1 MTKGLRR
8 LVDDLEGS
16 TVHWSAWLATFVGLV
31 VVRNL
36 LEGALGSEGALGFT
50 YFASPSALMVLDHF
64 LFFYVSVF
72 LGFAILLSLLARV
85 EIARVMRAIT
95 PAWALILIPPIA
107 DYLLTGG
114 QGVSLSYLAD
124 LRSVV
129 LRFFDPGESLER
141 VSVGQRV
148 EILAAC
154 LLAAAYV
161 RVKTA
166 SWLRALA
173 AFFLSYVLIAALGIV
188 PSAYARLSWALSGGG
203 PAPPE
208 LVYDA
213 AYKAG
218 GIVPDE
224 SRKLALLFLFAS
236 GALGWLAFRLHRP
249 LKERAFRLGFRPI
262 RALHYVG
269 MTPFGIALGWAIFS
283 REGVGFAGGGDVLGV
298 VGLCLATFL
307 AFQASVSMND
317 LFDEPGDRM
326 TGARRPLIEGTVT
339 RADVATHAMVHG
351 AAALAVAI
359 NVKYSSF
366 LTLAFALAVSL
377 FYSAPPLRLKR
388 IPIVGTLTLGVASLL
403 ACLVGFSAF
412 AEERA
417 VALFPPELAWLIVL
431 SFGLGFAA
439 KDLKDVEGDRAT
451 GVLTLPVLLGPRVG
465 RAAVAAC
472 VFAGF
477 ALVSVLLPFRALA
490 APAVVLG
497 AWGVVMVYRW
507 NRPRLDDVLL
517 GVGLAFTLVVA
528 IVSILHVDRLRD
540 PATPIAQAK
549 VHELRGRRA
558 EALRDWP
565 AAARSYSA
573 ALGHLSHDPDLA
585 KRAGIALYESGDLEN
600 AWRALFEADALEPS
614 DPVPGQYLALIESR
628 LGLRHGA
635 EARMRDAVRRG
646 ARPRVY
652 RALLGDHYMSQGEP
666 EQAATAFESALRL
679 GQPEIPTRLRLGEA
693 LEATGR
699 TDDARAQYE
708 TAVERRPSSGDAH
721 DAYGRFLSAAGEAAR
736 AVEEFSEA
744 IEIEPDEAVYWNN
757 LGAAE
762 RDLKRFDESLAALD
776 EATRLAPRML
786 DPYFNRGA
794 LYLEVGRTNEARRQ
808 FLLALEI
815 DPGFVPAREALATL
829 TEAADER

>member
-1 MTKGLRR
+1 VHRSFRSLI
-8 LVDDLEGS
+8 DDLEGS
-16 TVHWSAWLATFVGLV
+16 TIHWSAWLATFVGIV
-31 VVRNL
+31 IVRNL
-36 LEGALGSEGALGFT
+36 LEGALGPEGALGFT

-64 LFFYVSVF
+64 LLFYVTVF
-72 LGFAILLSLLARV
+72 LGFSIALSLIART
-85 EIARVMRAIT
+85 EIARVMRVIT
-95 PAWALILIPPIA
+95 PAWALILIPPIL

-114 QGVSLSYLAD
+114 EGVSLSYLVD

-166 SWLRALA
+166 SWLRAIA
-173 AFFLSYVLIAALGIV
+173 AFLVGYLLIALLAIV
-188 PSAYARLSWALSGGG
+188 PSAYARLSWAVSGGA

-208 LVYDA
+208 LAYDA

-224 SRKLALLFLFAS
+224 SRKLALLLFFIS

-249 LKERAFRLGFRPI
+249 LKERALRLGFRPI

-298 VGLCLATFL
+298 AGLCLATFL
-307 AFQASVSMND
+307 AFQASVSLND
-317 LFDEPGDRM
+317 LFDESADRM
-326 TGARRPLIEGTVT
+326 AGAQRPLVEGTVT
-339 RADVATHAMVHG
+339 RTDVATHALVCG
-351 AAALAVAI
+351 AAALLLAL

-366 LTLAFALAVSL
+366 LVLAFVLAVSF

-388 IPIVGTLTLGVASLL
+388 LPIVGTLSLGVASLL
-403 ACLVGFSAF
+403 SCLVGFSAF

-417 VALFPPELAWLIVL
+417 FALFPPRLAWLIVL

-439 KDLKDVEGDRAT
+439 KDLKDIEGDQAT
-451 GVLTLPVLLGPRVG
+451 GVLTLPVLLGPRAG

-477 ALVSVLLPFRALA
+477 ALVPVLLPFRALA
-490 APAVVLG
+490 VPAVVLG

-507 NRPRLDDVLL
+507 NRPRLDDILL
-517 GVGLAFTLVVA
+517 GVSLAFTLVVA
-528 IVSILHVDRLRD
+528 IVTILGVDRLSD
-540 PATPIAQAK
+540 PATPLAQAK
-549 VHELRGRRA
+549 AHEFRGRRA
-558 EALRDWP
+558 EGLRDWP
-565 AAARSYSA
+565 RAAESYSLA
-573 ALGHLSHDPDLA
+573 SAELRHDPDLA
-585 KRAGIALYESGDLEN
+585 KRTGITLYESGDLEA
-600 AWRALFEADALEPS
+600 AWLALFEANALDPS
-614 DPVPGQYLALIESR
+614 DPVPGEYLALIESR
-628 LGLRHGA
+628 LGLRHEA

-652 RALLGDHYMSQGEP
+652 RALLGDHYLSEGEP
-666 EQAATAFESALRL
+666 EKAASAFAGALRL
-679 GQPEIPTRLRLGEA
+679 GQHDVPTRLRLAEA
-693 LEATGR
+693 LEGAGR
-699 TDDARAQYE
+699 TEEARRQYE
-708 TAVERRPSSGDAH
+708 TAVERRPSSADAH
-721 DAYGRFLSAAGEAAR
+721 DAYGRFLSVNGRPDE
-736 AVEEFSEA
+736 AVEEFSQA
-744 IEIEPDEAVYWNN
+744 VEIESTESVYWNN
-757 LGAAE
+757 LGAAY
-762 RDLKRFDESLAALD
+762 RDLGQFDRALAALD

-794 LYLEVGRTNEARRQ
+794 LYLQTGRTNEARRQ

-815 DPGFVPAREALATL
+815 DPSFAPAREAL
-829 TEAADER
+829 ERIVAPG